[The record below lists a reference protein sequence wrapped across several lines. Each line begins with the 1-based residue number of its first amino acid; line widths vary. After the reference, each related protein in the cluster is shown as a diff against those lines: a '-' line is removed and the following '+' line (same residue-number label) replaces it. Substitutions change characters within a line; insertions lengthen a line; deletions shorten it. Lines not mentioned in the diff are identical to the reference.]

1 MYNKSLANFIDSANR
16 AGYPYSLE
24 ISVYLADRI
33 EYLEYRSFKTMR
45 DAWKY
50 VARAAGEIW
59 KDFPEADT
67 GAVVYGTI
75 WKAGKPYL
83 NTFEHDLICNVGSWD
98 KGSFRSL
105 CYSRLID
112 GERVYDTVR
121 YR

>member
-1 MYNKSLANFIDSANR
+1 MYNKSLSNFIDSANR

-24 ISVYLADRI
+24 ISIYIANQV

-45 DAWKY
+45 DAWRYLAKK
-50 VARAAGEIW
+50 AGEIW
-59 KDFPEADT
+59 KDFPEADS
-67 GAVVYGTI
+67 GDMMWGSI

-98 KGSFRSL
+98 KGSFRNVCCL
-105 CYSRLID
+105 REID